1 MSDSVVRT
9 ARIRELPPSADLAWG
24 AITRLAIVVAVVA
37 AAALGWVAAPTFAA
51 TYKWTDANGRVVYSD
66 QPPTGN
72 YKVESLAAPA
82 PPSNPNAVKEL
93 ATKEAEIQQ
102 KKQLRAEE
110 DRKAAKVAADTEKK
124 REQCGKARGQLAM
137 LQANQTPLYQGND
150 KGEQVLLDD
159 AARIRE
165 RQQVEI
171 WMRENCSL

>member
-1 MSDSVVRT
+1 MSPAVIRTPRMCALRSVAFAVRRAT
-9 ARIRELPPSADLAWG
+9 TG
-24 AITRLAIVVAVVA
+24 AIVVAAVVGLA
-37 AAALGWVAAPTFAA
+37 AASAVAA

-102 KKQLRAEE
+102 KKQLRAE
-110 DRKAAKVAADTEKK
+110 DDKKAAKVAADSEKK
-124 REQCGKARGQLAM
+124 REQCGRARGQLAM
-137 LQANQTPLYQGND
+137 LQAGQTPLYQSND

>member
-1 MSDSVVRT
+1 MSPAMIRTPRMCVLRSVAAAGRRT
-9 ARIRELPPSADLAWG
+9 
-24 AITRLAIVVAVVA
+24 TTTAIVVAAVVGLA
-37 AAALGWVAAPTFAA
+37 ATPAVAA

-72 YKVESLAAPA
+72 YKVESLAAPP

-102 KKQLRAEE
+102 RKQLRAE
-110 DRKAAKVAADTEKK
+110 DDKKAAKVAADTEKK
-124 REQCGKARGQLAM
+124 REQCGKARGQLAI
-137 LQANQTPLYQGND
+137 LQASQTPLYQSND